1 MKSRLNLFM
10 KGPKAVESL
19 LGINTYLKNGSV
31 DKGLLELVDYRVS
44 QINQCAFCLDMHS
57 KELRALGETEQRL
70 YTLDAWKETPF
81 FTDRERAALGWAE
94 AVTACEVSDE
104 VYETAKEQFSDE
116 ELVDLTMA
124 VCAINTW
131 NRLNIA
137 FPNKVGSYQVGK
149 F

>member
-1 MKSRLNLFM
+1 M

>member
-19 LGINTYLKNGSV
+19 LDINTYLKNGSV

>member
-94 AVTACEVSDE
+94 AVTACEVTDE

>member
-1 MKSRLNLFM
+1 M

-81 FTDRERAALGWAE
+81 FTDRERAALAWAE